1 MGLARPGTG
10 TAAAGH
16 CRLPSAAV
24 TLSKLGAPCGAEMVR
39 HVISWCAMTCAY
51 GNTGVRTF
59 SVYAVLSTA
68 ARLWAAAVP
77 SGNAGATPRSREGC
91 GRRSNIRSDWRECRA
106 RRGNQRG
113 GRCDRRCYP
122 PRHGTQF
129 RLLLLTSACKVG
141 DRPREEARDE
151 PQAHARAVGALAR
164 CLRAAATAADANL
177 GSSATGSRASD
188 AKSAS
193 SLFRGS
199 NRSRAWGVDH
209 VRCSDLLGA
218 AEMIAP
224 PPRCSITGTWP
235 RRRVY
240 MSSMSA

>member
-39 HVISWCAMTCAY
+39 HVISCCAMTCAY

-151 PQAHARAVGALAR
+151 PQAHSCPCCWCSGSLLAR
-164 CLRAAATAADANL
+164 RSHRSRRKPRQLRHRQPRQRRQIRRQPL
-177 GSSATGSRASD
+177 PRL
-188 AKSAS
+188 KSLPGVGCRS
-193 SLFRGS
+193 CSLFGP
-199 NRSRAWGVDH
+199 A
-209 VRCSDLLGA
+209 
-218 AEMIAP
+218 
-224 PPRCSITGTWP
+224 
-235 RRRVY
+235 RRR
-240 MSSMSA
+240 